1 MAGRA
6 GRRDRSDRCGC
17 EWRSGRGARCDI
29 PSTWPHPQRGTVF
42 HAAPPPLDCSSAG
55 GGAAHYASAREQE
68 GTPAS
73 ELRLGH
79 RQTHGGLV
87 SSTSYSGVRPASCT
101 A

>member
-42 HAAPPPLDCSSAG
+42 HAPPPPGLFFGRGWCGPLRVGTGAG
-55 GGAAHYASAREQE
+55 RHPGE
-68 GTPAS
+68 
-73 ELRLGH
+73 
-79 RQTHGGLV
+79 
-87 SSTSYSGVRPASCT
+87 
-101 A
+101 